1 MHSEKPLVTII
12 TTVHN
17 LKPFVG
23 SCIESVLR
31 QTYERWEQI
40 IVDDGS
46 TDGTEQVVKQFD
58 DSRIKYIRLPKRGVP
73 ALAESYNTALRAG
86 RGNLVAVLE
95 GDDFWPDDK
104 LAVQVAAFDDPE
116 LQISWGEAELVS
128 SHGKLLSRWP
138 RQSRGSNEFSV
149 EELFRE
155 LTCTN
160 ILTPTVTVML
170 RREALDRVGGFRQP
184 AGALYVDLPTWLIVS
199 ATAKGKARKI
209 GHHLGYYRVH
219 DAQISTEFMFD
230 YFTSQSRVI
239 AAILEEIDPSELE
252 RLGWDARQTRIAERC
267 ASLARGTAYLR
278 IGSRAEARKNF
289 AAALNPFYRP
299 RKNLRALLGYLSTF
313 MRLDLL
319 AAVDSLRLKFLTVN
333 RARTSA
339 IR

>member
-1 MHSEKPLVTII
+1 MHSEKPLATII
-12 TTVHN
+12 TTVHD
-17 LKPFVG
+17 LRPYIG
-23 SCIESVLR
+23 ACIQSVLR

-46 TDGTEQVVKQFD
+46 TDGTEQIVRQFSD
-58 DSRIKYIRLPKRGVP
+58 PRIKYIRLPKRGVP
-73 ALAESYNTALRAG
+73 ALAESYNTALASG

-104 LAVQVAAFDDPE
+104 LAVQVAAFDDSE
-116 LQISWGEAELVS
+116 LQICWGESELVS
-128 SHGKLLSRWP
+128 SDGKLLSRWP
-138 RQSRGSNEFSV
+138 RQSRRSNEFSL

-199 ATAKGKARKI
+199 ATAKGKARKL

-219 DAQISTEFMFD
+219 GGQISTEFRFD

-239 AAILEEIDPSELE
+239 AAILEEIDPSQLV
-252 RLGWDARQTRIAERC
+252 RLGWDTKQMRIAETC

-278 IGSRAEARKNF
+278 IGNRAEARKNF
-289 AAALNPFYRP
+289 AVALSPFYKP
-299 RKNLRALLGYLSTF
+299 RKSLRALLGYLSTF

-333 RARTSA
+333 QARTSA
-339 IR
+339 SR